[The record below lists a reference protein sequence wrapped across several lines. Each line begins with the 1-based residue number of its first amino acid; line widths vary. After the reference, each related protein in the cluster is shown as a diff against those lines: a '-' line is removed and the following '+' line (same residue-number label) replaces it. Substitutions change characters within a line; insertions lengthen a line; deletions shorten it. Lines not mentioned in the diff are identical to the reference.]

1 MRGDR
6 NFDSGTVMDWHVWCI
21 CIACHFVLLLPPFLF
36 YHLLCIYPSLCRLL
50 IKLTLATV
58 PTAVFLMFGTR
69 KDVWSAWCF
78 WRRRKSASLPIEN
91 RHVSIKVTLATET
104 CTDNQ
109 KYSISIV
116 PGPDIRSGN
125 TESYEMDC
133 QEKVS
138 DIQHTIRQC
147 PLLIYRQ

>member
-1 MRGDR
+1 M
-6 NFDSGTVMDWHVWCI
+6 
-21 CIACHFVLLLPPFLF
+21 
-36 YHLLCIYPSLCRLL
+36 
-50 IKLTLATV
+50 KLTLATV

-69 KDVWSAWCF
+69 KDVWSAWSF
-78 WRRRKSASLPIEN
+78 WRRKESGSHSIEN

-116 PGPDIRSGN
+116 PSPDIRSGN

-138 DIQHTIRQC
+138 DIRHVIRQ
-147 PLLIYRQ
+147 